1 LHELVYAL
9 VCALAPDPPLRAD
22 VGAATGARGAPTG
35 AHQRP
40 SAAVVRVAR
49 MEQWLTA
56 RAEHDPAAQ
65 PAADLGLWVLE
76 HLEH

>member
-1 LHELVYAL
+1 
-9 VCALAPDPPLRAD
+9 
-22 VGAATGARGAPTG
+22 
-35 AHQRP
+35 
-40 SAAVVRVAR
+40 

-56 RAEHDPAAQ
+56 RTEHDPSGK

>member
-1 LHELVYAL
+1 MTNDAWSEQSHAT
-9 VCALAPDPPLRAD
+9 A
-22 VGAATGARGAPTG
+22 AATSSG
-35 AHQRP
+35 RP
-40 SAAVVRVAR
+40 AGIAGDRRPDAAVVRVAR

-56 RAEHDPAAQ
+56 RTEHDPSAQ

>member
-1 LHELVYAL
+1 VHVLVSSR
-9 VCALAPDPPLRAD
+9 PERARAG
-22 VGAATGARGAPTG
+22 GAIGPRGG
-35 AHQRP
+35 DRRP

-49 MEQWLTA
+49 MEQWLPA

-76 HLEH
+76 HLDH

>member
-1 LHELVYAL
+1 VLH
-9 VCALAPDPPLRAD
+9 PLRSD
-22 VGAATGARGAPTG
+22 RLGQRRPGAAADPRAAGIAGDR
-35 AHQRP
+35 RP
-40 SAAVVRVAR
+40 DAAVVRVAR

-56 RAEHDPAAQ
+56 RTEHDPSAQ